1 VIISQRHKWM
11 IIIFLLLLPIAG
23 MVHFMSGH
31 LDISFNDLINS
42 LFNFDETNTNHL
54 IAREVRIPRMF
65 TAIIAGAGL
74 SVAGLLMQTLFNNPL
89 AGPYVLG
96 INSGASLFVAFSIMT
111 GIPFLSSD
119 LGIITNAL
127 IGAMVFGL
135 IISLFSEVVRSQ
147 ISLLLIGIMLG
158 SFTGAIVSLLEVSSD
173 ASELKVFTLW
183 SLGSLSRIEFSQIP
197 LISLVFIVG
206 IVGSLFLIKPLNLL
220 ILGQDQAR
228 LLGLNYKRT
237 RFVIIAITAILIG
250 LITAFCGPIAFVGL
264 AVPNLVRIMLK
275 SQHHGLLIVACAF
288 IGGIFVLLCDALIQ
302 AMENYMLIPINVLTS
317 IIGAPIVVLLILRKL
332 R

>member
-1 VIISQRHKWM
+1 M
-11 IIIFLLLLPIAG
+11 LFIFLLLLPVAG
-23 MVHFMSGH
+23 VVHFMSGH
-31 LDISFNDLINS
+31 LDIGFGDLVNS
-42 LFNFDETNTNHL
+42 LFNFDETNTQQL

-65 TAIIAGAGL
+65 TALIAGAGL

-127 IGAMVFGL
+127 IGALIFGL
-135 IISLFSEVVRSQ
+135 IISLFSELVRSQ

-158 SFTGAIVSLLEVSSD
+158 SFTSAIVSLLEVSSD

-183 SLGSLSRIEFSQIP
+183 ALGSLSRIEFDQIP
-197 LISLVFIVG
+197 LISLVFILG

-220 ILGQDQAR
+220 VLGQNQAR

-237 RFVIIAITAILIG
+237 RFVIIAITAILTG

-264 AVPNLVRIMLK
+264 AVPNLVRILLK
-275 SQHHGLLIVACAF
+275 SQHHGLLIVSSAF

-302 AMENYMLIPINVLTS
+302 SLENYMVIPINVLTS

>member
-1 VIISQRHKWM
+1 M
-11 IIIFLLLLPIAG
+11 LFIFLLLLPVAG
-23 MVHFMSGH
+23 VVHFMSGH
-31 LDISFNDLINS
+31 LDIGFGDLVNS
-42 LFNFDETNTNHL
+42 LFNFDETNTQQL

-65 TAIIAGAGL
+65 TALIAGAGL

-127 IGAMVFGL
+127 IGALIFGL
-135 IISLFSEVVRSQ
+135 IISLFSELVRSQ

-158 SFTGAIVSLLEVSSD
+158 SFTSAIVSLLEVSSD

-183 SLGSLSRIEFSQIP
+183 ALGSLSRIEFDQIP
-197 LISLVFIVG
+197 LISAVFILG
-206 IVGSLFLIKPLNLL
+206 IMGSLFLIKPLNLL
-220 ILGQDQAR
+220 VLGQNQAR

-237 RFVIIAITAILIG
+237 RFVIIAITAILTG

-264 AVPNLVRIMLK
+264 AVPNLVRILLK
-275 SQHHGLLIVACAF
+275 SQHHGLLIVSSAF

-302 AMENYMLIPINVLTS
+302 SLENYMVIPINVLTS

>member
-1 VIISQRHKWM
+1 M
-11 IIIFLLLLPIAG
+11 IFIFLILLPITG
-23 MVHFMSGH
+23 VIHFMSGH
-31 LDISFNDLINS
+31 LDIGFGDLINS
-42 LFNFDETNTNHL
+42 LFHFDETNTNQL

-65 TAIIAGAGL
+65 TALIAGAGL

-119 LGIITNAL
+119 FGIITNAL
-127 IGAMVFGL
+127 LGALIFGL
-135 IISLFSEVVRSQ
+135 IISLFSELVRSQ

-158 SFTGAIVSLLEVSSD
+158 SFTSAIVSLLEVSSN
-173 ASELKVFTLW
+173 ASELKIFTLW
-183 SLGSLSRIEFSQIP
+183 SLGSLSRIEFDQIP
-197 LISLVFIVG
+197 LISLVFIIG
-206 IVGSLFLIKPLNLL
+206 IVGSLFLVKPLNLL
-220 ILGQDQAR
+220 VLGQNQAR

-237 RFVIIAITAILIG
+237 RFVIIGITAILTG

-264 AVPNLVRIMLK
+264 AVPNLVRILLK
-275 SQHHGLLIVACAF
+275 TQHHGLLIVSCAF

-302 AMENYMLIPINVLTS
+302 ALENYMLIPINVLTS

>member
-1 VIISQRHKWM
+1 MIVTKRHKW
-11 IIIFLLLLPIAG
+11 ILLGFVVLFPLAG
-23 MVHFMSGH
+23 ILHFMSGH
-31 LDISFNDLINS
+31 LDLGSSDLWNA
-42 LFNFDETNTNHL
+42 LFHFDPENTNQL

-119 LGIITNAL
+119 FGIITNAL
-127 IGAMVFGL
+127 LGALVFGL
-135 IISLFSEVVRSQ
+135 IISVFSEIVRSQ

-173 ASELKVFTLW
+173 ASELKVFTIW
-183 SLGSLSRIEFSQIP
+183 SLGSLSRIQFEQIP
-197 LISLVFIVG
+197 LISSIFFAG
-206 IVGSLFLIKPLNLL
+206 ILGSILLIKPLNLL
-220 ILGQDQAR
+220 VLGQEQAK
-228 LLGLNYKRT
+228 LLGLNYRRM
-237 RFVIIAITAILIG
+237 RFFIIGVTAILTGI
-250 LITAFCGPIAFVGL
+250 ITAYCGPIAFVGL
-264 AVPNLVRIMLK
+264 AVPNLVRILLK
-275 SQHHGLLIVACAF
+275 TQHHGLLIVSCAF

-302 AMENYMLIPINVLTS
+302 VMENSMLIPINVLTS
-317 IIGAPIVVLLILRKL
+317 LIGAPIVVLLILRKL

>member
-1 VIISQRHKWM
+1 M
-11 IIIFLLLLPIAG
+11 LLIFLLLLPVAG
-23 MVHFMSGH
+23 VVHFMSGH
-31 LDISFNDLINS
+31 LDIGFGDLVNS
-42 LFNFDETNTNHL
+42 LFNFDETNTQQL

-65 TAIIAGAGL
+65 TALIAGAGL

-127 IGAMVFGL
+127 IGALIFGL
-135 IISLFSEVVRSQ
+135 IISLFSELVRSQ

-158 SFTGAIVSLLEVSSD
+158 SFTSAIVSLLEVSSD

-183 SLGSLSRIEFSQIP
+183 ALGSLSRIEFDQIP
-197 LISLVFIVG
+197 LISVVFILG

-220 ILGQDQAR
+220 VLGQNQAR

-237 RFVIIAITAILIG
+237 RFVIIAITAILTG

-264 AVPNLVRIMLK
+264 AVPNLVRILLK
-275 SQHHGLLIVACAF
+275 SQHHGLLIVSSAF

-302 AMENYMLIPINVLTS
+302 SLENYMVIPINVLTS

>member
-1 VIISQRHKWM
+1 M
-11 IIIFLLLLPIAG
+11 IIIFLVLLPIAG
-23 MVHFMSGH
+23 VVHFMSGH
-31 LDISFNDLINS
+31 LDIAFGDLVNS
-42 LFNFDETNTNHL
+42 LFDFDETNTQQL

-65 TAIIAGAGL
+65 TAFIAGAGL

-127 IGAMVFGL
+127 IGALIFGL
-135 IISLFSEVVRSQ
+135 IISLFSELVRSQ

-158 SFTGAIVSLLEVSSD
+158 SFTSAIVSLLEVSSD

-183 SLGSLSRIEFSQIP
+183 ALGSLSRIEFNQIP
-197 LISLVFIVG
+197 LIATVFILG

-220 ILGQDQAR
+220 VLGQNQAR

-237 RFVIIAITAILIG
+237 RFVIIGITAILTG

-264 AVPNLVRIMLK
+264 AVPNLVRILLK
-275 SQHHGLLIVACAF
+275 SQHHGLLILSSAL

-302 AMENYMLIPINVLTS
+302 SLENHMVIPINVLTS
-317 IIGAPIVVLLILRKL
+317 LIGAPIVVLLILRKL

>member
-1 VIISQRHKWM
+1 M
-11 IIIFLLLLPIAG
+11 IFIFLILLPITG
-23 MVHFMSGH
+23 VIHFMSGH
-31 LDISFNDLINS
+31 LDIGFGDLINS
-42 LFNFDETNTNHL
+42 LFNFDETNTNQL

-65 TAIIAGAGL
+65 TALIAGAGL

-119 LGIITNAL
+119 FGIITNAL
-127 IGAMVFGL
+127 LGALIFGL
-135 IISLFSEVVRSQ
+135 IISLFSELVRSQ

-158 SFTGAIVSLLEVSSD
+158 SFTSAIVSLLEVSSN
-173 ASELKVFTLW
+173 ASELKIFTLW
-183 SLGSLSRIEFSQIP
+183 SLGSLSRIEFDQIP
-197 LISLVFIVG
+197 LISLVFIIG
-206 IVGSLFLIKPLNLL
+206 IVGSLFLVKPLNLL
-220 ILGQDQAR
+220 VLGQNQAR

-237 RFVIIAITAILIG
+237 RFVIIGITAILTG

-264 AVPNLVRIMLK
+264 AVPNLVRILLK
-275 SQHHGLLIVACAF
+275 TQHHGLLIVSCAF

-302 AMENYMLIPINVLTS
+302 ALENYMLIPINVLTS

>member
-1 VIISQRHKWM
+1 MVL
-11 IIIFLLLLPIAG
+11 FPLAG
-23 MVHFMSGH
+23 ILHFMSGH
-31 LDISFNDLINS
+31 LDLGSSDLWNA
-42 LFNFDETNTNHL
+42 LFHFDPENTNQL

-119 LGIITNAL
+119 FGIITNAL
-127 IGAMVFGL
+127 LGALVFGL
-135 IISLFSEVVRSQ
+135 IISVFSEIVRSQ

-173 ASELKVFTLW
+173 ASELKVFTIW
-183 SLGSLSRIEFSQIP
+183 SLGSLSRIQFEQIP
-197 LISLVFIVG
+197 LISSIFFAG
-206 IVGSLFLIKPLNLL
+206 ILGSILLIKPLNLL
-220 ILGQDQAR
+220 VLGQEQAK
-228 LLGLNYKRT
+228 LLGLNYRRM
-237 RFVIIAITAILIG
+237 RFFIIGVTAILTGI
-250 LITAFCGPIAFVGL
+250 ITAYCGPIAFVGL
-264 AVPNLVRIMLK
+264 AVPNLVRILLK
-275 SQHHGLLIVACAF
+275 TQHHGLLIVSCAF

-302 AMENYMLIPINVLTS
+302 VMENSMLIPINVLTS
-317 IIGAPIVVLLILRKL
+317 LIGAPIVVLLILRKL

>member
-1 VIISQRHKWM
+1 
-11 IIIFLLLLPIAG
+11 
-23 MVHFMSGH
+23 MSGH
-31 LDISFNDLINS
+31 LDIGFGDLVNS
-42 LFNFDETNTNHL
+42 LFDFDETNTQQL

-65 TAIIAGAGL
+65 TAFIAGAGL

-119 LGIITNAL
+119 VGIITNAL
-127 IGAMVFGL
+127 IGALIFGL
-135 IISLFSEVVRSQ
+135 IISLFSELVRSQ

-158 SFTGAIVSLLEVSSD
+158 SFTSAIVSLLEVSSD

-183 SLGSLSRIEFSQIP
+183 ALGSLSRIEFDQIP
-197 LISLVFIVG
+197 LIATVFILG

-220 ILGQDQAR
+220 VLGQNQAR

-237 RFVIIAITAILIG
+237 RFVIIGITAILTG

-264 AVPNLVRIMLK
+264 AVPNLVRILLK
-275 SQHHGLLIVACAF
+275 SQHHGLLILSSAL

-302 AMENYMLIPINVLTS
+302 SLENHMVIPINVLTS
-317 IIGAPIVVLLILRKL
+317 LIGAPIVVLLILRKL

>member
-1 VIISQRHKWM
+1 M
-11 IIIFLLLLPIAG
+11 IFLFLLLLPLAAV
-23 MVHFMSGH
+23 VHFMSGH
-31 LDISFNDLINS
+31 LDIGFNDLINS
-42 LFNFDETNTNHL
+42 LFNFDEHNTNHL

-65 TAIIAGAGL
+65 TAVIAGAGL

-127 IGAMVFGL
+127 IGALVFGL
-135 IISLFSEVVRSQ
+135 IISIFSEIVRSQ

-173 ASELKVFTLW
+173 ASELKVFTMW
-183 SLGSLSRIEFSQIP
+183 SL
-197 LISLVFIVG
+197 
-206 IVGSLFLIKPLNLL
+206 
-220 ILGQDQAR
+220 
-228 LLGLNYKRT
+228 
-237 RFVIIAITAILIG
+237 
-250 LITAFCGPIAFVGL
+250 GL

-275 SQHHGLLIVACAF
+275 SQHHGLLIVSCAF

-302 AMENYMLIPINVLTS
+302 GMENYMLIPINVLTS

>member
-1 VIISQRHKWM
+1 M
-11 IIIFLLLLPIAG
+11 IFIFLLLLPITG
-23 MVHFMSGH
+23 VVHFMSGH

-42 LFNFDETNTNHL
+42 LFSFDETNTNHL
-54 IAREVRIPRMF
+54 IAREVRIPRMY
-65 TAIIAGAGL
+65 TAIIAGASL

-96 INSGASLFVAFSIMT
+96 INSGSSLFVAFSIMT

-127 IGAMVFGL
+127 IGALIFG
-135 IISLFSEVVRSQ
+135 IIIALFSEVVRSQ

-158 SFTGAIVSLLEVSSD
+158 SFTSAIVSLLEVSSD

-183 SLGSLSRIEFSQIP
+183 ALGSLSRIEFDQIP
-197 LISLVFIVG
+197 LISAVFLLG

-220 ILGQDQAR
+220 VLGHDQAR

-237 RFVIIAITAILIG
+237 RFVIIGITAILTG

-264 AVPNLVRIMLK
+264 AVPNLVRILLK
-275 SQHHGLLIVACAF
+275 SQHHGLLIVASAF
-288 IGGIFVLLCDALIQ
+288 SGGIFVLLCDALIQ
-302 AMENYMLIPINVLTS
+302 SLENYMLVPINVLTS
-317 IIGAPIVVLLILRKL
+317 LIGAPIVVLLILRKL